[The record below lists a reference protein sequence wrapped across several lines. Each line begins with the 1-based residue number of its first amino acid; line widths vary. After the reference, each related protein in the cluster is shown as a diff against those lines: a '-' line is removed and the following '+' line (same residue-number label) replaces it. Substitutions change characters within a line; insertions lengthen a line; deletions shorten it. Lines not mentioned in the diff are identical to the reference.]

1 MYAFQ
6 GGDFAETMLSFINQ
20 ERALVGVPPLTWNN
34 TLATDAQTYAD
45 YLEVTGKNDHPSAE
59 WVAAHP
65 MAPDGENLLAGG
77 GGDLSPTGLAQQAFN
92 AWLSEKVRYFGQ
104 PLPCKMYPQL
114 RRSVITHKWY
124 GKALPKLVAPA
135 VTGPNDPT
143 YNVPTFRIS
152 CRFTPPGNI
161 VRQRGVSGEPRSS
174 RGRYPPIALQSL
186 PQRNKSLPEY

>member
-1 MYAFQ
+1 
-6 GGDFAETMLSFINQ
+6 MLSFINQ

-135 VTGPNDPT
+135 ITGPNDPT

-152 CRFTPPGNI
+152 CRFTRRATLLG
-161 VRQRGVSGEPRSS
+161 SGRIRRASFLSPAGTHLSLCNHCRNVTNLCQSIKS
-174 RGRYPPIALQSL
+174 RCLFR
-186 PQRNKSLPEY
+186 RERDF